1 MSAIVADYIQSSDLK
16 DLLADE
22 KPVVV
27 DCTASWCG
35 PCKLVGPTI
44 DQLAAAYHERATVTK
59 LDIDQNR
66 ETAKEYGIRSIPA
79 VLLFKN
85 GELIETIV
93 GVSPYERYSEAL
105 DALL

>member
-1 MSAIVADYIQSSDLK
+1 MNSVVAEYVQDKEFQELLKGDLP
-16 DLLADE
+16 LM
-22 KPVVV
+22 V

-35 PCKLVGPTI
+35 PCKLVSPLM
-44 DQLAAAYHERATVTK
+44 DRLATDYEGKATVVK
-59 LDIDQNR
+59 LDVDKNKT
-66 ETAKEYGIRSIPA
+66 TAQKYGIKSIPA

-93 GVSPYERYSEAL
+93 GVSPYERFSEAL

>member
-1 MSAIVADYIQSSDLK
+1 MNSVVAEYVKDNEFQ
-16 DLLADE
+16 DLLTRDI
-22 KPVVV
+22 PLVV

-35 PCKLVGPTI
+35 PCKLVSPLM
-44 DQLAAAYHERATVTK
+44 DRLAASYDGKANVVK
-59 LDIDQNR
+59 LDVDQNKV
-66 ETAKEYGIRSIPA
+66 TAQEYGIRSIPA

-93 GVSPYERYSEAL
+93 GVSPYERFSEAL